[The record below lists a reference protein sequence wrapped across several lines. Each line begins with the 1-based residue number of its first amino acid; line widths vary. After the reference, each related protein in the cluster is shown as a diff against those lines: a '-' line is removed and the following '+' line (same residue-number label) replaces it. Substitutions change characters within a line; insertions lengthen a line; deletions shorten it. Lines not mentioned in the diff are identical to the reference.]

1 MQYILI
7 TSLLVITHD
16 IMKEIKRHKITNV
29 GTMQALS
36 RELPGFD
43 YGPLKLQGKPQR
55 VVHGFYD
62 DFLKFLEVGV
72 DKMEEEK

>member
-1 MQYILI
+1 
-7 TSLLVITHD
+7 
-16 IMKEIKRHKITNV
+16 
-29 GTMQALS
+29 MQALS